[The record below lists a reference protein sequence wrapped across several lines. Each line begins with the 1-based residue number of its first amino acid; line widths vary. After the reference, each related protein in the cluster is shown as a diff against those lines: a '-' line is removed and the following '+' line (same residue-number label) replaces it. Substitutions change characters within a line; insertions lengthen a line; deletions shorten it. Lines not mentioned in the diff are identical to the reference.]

1 MVDFMGD
8 DKAFGVGF
16 LGEQGEGAVD
26 FKEEAAVDSRTKG
39 IRQGRSSI

>member
-8 DKAFGVGF
+8 VKAIGVGF

-26 FKEEAAVDSRTKG
+26 FKEEADVDS
-39 IRQGRSSI
+39 

>member
-8 DKAFGVGF
+8 VKAIGVGF

-26 FKEEAAVDSRTKG
+26 FKEAAVDSRTKG
-39 IRQGRSSI
+39 IRHGRSSI